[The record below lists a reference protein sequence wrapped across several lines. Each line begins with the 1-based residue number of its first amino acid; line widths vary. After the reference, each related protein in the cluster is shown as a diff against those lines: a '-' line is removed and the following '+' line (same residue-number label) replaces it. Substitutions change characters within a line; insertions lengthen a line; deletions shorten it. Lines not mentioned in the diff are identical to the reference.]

1 MKVSR
6 SKTEYMCVNERGDGE
21 RFFYKELRFQ
31 RFRSLGIWD
40 QLYNVMEVVVV
51 R

>member
-1 MKVSR
+1 MARWFFCKEFEVPKV
-6 SKTEYMCVNERGDGE
+6 KD
-21 RFFYKELRFQ
+21 
-31 RFRSLGIWD
+31 IWD